1 MGNSPS
7 IQQDEQRGQHHQGL
21 DSNHHLFKRGN
32 HLTDIEKGRQNSI
45 TSQLFPSRNTRHV
58 AAAASTTSAKRNYR
72 PHTSSMFKTDF
83 SMDDSKRRIDD
94 TGSASASES
103 TDNIR
108 DNMAGLSLKA
118 SNDGVITP
126 SFLSPGPS
134 TPTVQPTKQAVLPG
148 DDLNQRL
155 LHKIGEHT
163 SDQEHKFQNRPSVVA
178 LKKTLQEN
186 SDLSSLNSHSSSGT
200 NTRSSSI
207 DIYGALNI
215 KSTGK
220 NTHQFQPQNVNNKTT
235 VTSGNGGSDV
245 DDISDD
251 GYLQSEDVVLNQS
264 LLNNALKRD
273 MKRKRTKNNNNNNNN
288 TNTSSEIKSKL
299 SNNTYSYESLDNST
313 LPEVKKLKSLS
324 NDALPSFHPAA
335 TNFNHRN
342 EVASNLQPSHHL
354 GNVNFD
360 SVDSFEKGSIE
371 HREIE
376 NGASTLLNYSS
387 MSPSNSSTSSSNDF
401 EKVHVILK
409 WRDPIE
415 NPSATKITVISP
427 DIASAL
433 NFSPTDRSFHG
444 TFAMKY
450 DENEKSWSVPN
461 LLLPPGIYK
470 FQFVINGEVSHSNFL
485 PTATDSVGNIV
496 NWFEVLPGYE
506 TVEPYRDEIDTNH
519 STNIA
524 NANADNSNNNN
535 NNNNENTSNN
545 NNIGHTSQGTLIAEP
560 VPGKAVRPPLT
571 AHRTSSSTNKPER
584 SGTPFSDY
592 TGISRS
598 GSAIRKSP
606 LNQLTSSSVDLLTAL
621 KPKVYQYSNEIPELF
636 KAGNFTVNEDENDE
650 NEASGLPPHPAQL
663 PNDPPPYDQPSF
675 TNRVVDCNQDNLFA
689 NLQQGG
695 LLDAET
701 AEQLFL
707 DKYTVPDLPVY
718 LNSTYLNKIFNE
730 FQKHNSHGGGS
741 TGINHIIPHVNLN
754 HLLTSSIRDEM
765 ISVGCTTRYEGKF
778 ITQVIY
784 APCYY
789 ASGSTGNDT
798 KK

>member
-1 MGNSPS
+1 MGNTPS
-7 IQQDEQRGQHHQGL
+7 VQPDEQRGQHRQGL
-21 DSNHHLFKRGN
+21 DSNHHLFKRGH
-32 HLTDIEKGRQNSI
+32 HLPDIEKSRQDSI

-58 AAAASTTSAKRNYR
+58 AAASTTTTSARKNYR
-72 PHTSSMFKTDF
+72 PHTSSMFKTNY
-83 SMDDSKRRIDD
+83 SMDDGKTRNED
-94 TGSASASES
+94 TASASASGS
-103 TDNIR
+103 TENIR

-118 SNDGVITP
+118 SNESVMTP

-134 TPTVQPTKQAVLPG
+134 TPTVQPTKQAAIPA
-148 DDLNQRL
+148 DDLNNRL
-155 LHKIGEHT
+155 LNKIGERT
-163 SDQEHKFQNRPSVVA
+163 TEQEHRFQNRPSVVA

-186 SDLSSLNSHSSSGT
+186 SDMNSLNSYSSSGT
-200 NTRSSSI
+200 NTRSSSL

-215 KSTGK
+215 KSPSK
-220 NTHQFQPQNVNNKTT
+220 SHHFQPQTVNHKNTLAP
-235 VTSGNGGSDV
+235 SDLGNGVSDI

-264 LLNNALKRD
+264 LLNNVLKRD
-273 MKRKRTKNNNNNNNN
+273 MKRKRTKNTNNKNINTNTT

-299 SNNTYSYESLDNST
+299 SNNAYSYESLDNST

-324 NDALPSFHPAA
+324 NDGLPSFHPTAPSV
-335 TNFNHRN
+335 NQSN
-342 EVASNLQPSHHL
+342 EISHSQPGHHL

-360 SVDSFEKGSIE
+360 RIDSFEKGSVE

-376 NGASTLLNYSS
+376 NGGATLLNYSS

-415 NPSATKITVISP
+415 NPSATKITIISP

-433 NFSPTDRSFHG
+433 NFSPSDKSFHG

-470 FQFVINGEVSHSNFL
+470 FQFIINGEVRHSNFL

-519 STNIA
+519 STDIA
-524 NANADNSNNNN
+524 NTNAHNSNNNKN
-535 NNNNENTSNN
+535 NNNHNC
-545 NNIGHTSQGTLIAEP
+545 HTSQGTLIAEP
-560 VPGKAVRPPLT
+560 VPGRAGRPPLT
-571 AHRTSSSTNKPER
+571 AHHTSSYSNKPEK

-592 TGISRS
+592 AGISRS

-636 KAGNFTVNEDENDE
+636 KAGNMTATKEENDE
-650 NEASGLPPHPAQL
+650 NQPFAPPPPPAQQ
-663 PNDPPPYDQPSF
+663 PNEPPPYDQPSF
-675 TNRVVDCNQDNLFA
+675 TSRVVDCNQDNLFA

-730 FQKHNSHGGGS
+730 FQKHNSIGGDS
-741 TGINHIIPHVNLN
+741 TGVNHIIPHVNLN